1 MFLAFYVNLPQEEQ
15 SSSRLVLFG
24 PGIESERYRSLLN
37 LLFFYKVQSNF
48 RVLAYLTLLPVYLQP
63 RYVF

>member
-24 PGIESERYRSLLN
+24 PGIESER
-37 LLFFYKVQSNF
+37 
-48 RVLAYLTLLPVYLQP
+48 
-63 RYVF
+63 